1 MKRPIRRI
9 LVSAQLGLLVA
20 ITPATSFAADDGPSV
35 GAKIFDA
42 TVLRPLGS
50 IRLVVGTAALAVT
63 SVLYT
68 LRLPINP
75 DTGAYREAAEILVV
89 EPGNYVFRRPL
100 GEDFSGG

>member
-1 MKRPIRRI
+1 MKLPFRRV
-9 LVSAQLGLLVA
+9 LVSAQIGLLVA
-20 ITPATSFAADDGPSV
+20 ITPAVGFAADDEASV

-42 TVLRPLGS
+42 TVLRPLGAV
-50 IRLVVGTAALAVT
+50 RLVVGTAALAVT

-75 DTGAYREAAEILVV
+75 DTGAYREAADILVV

-100 GEDFSGG
+100 GEDFAGG